1 MPAVSDRTYRE
12 ARPALGGFCE
22 SLFNRLLRRP
32 EGHSDLEISQ
42 KREAR
47 WPVVI
52 HCPSDALL
60 AFGVS
65 FIWLALYNLS
75 FWEQTIGA
83 MWRPSLSGVAFLTS
97 LFVLV
102 LCVQALLLLL
112 APTRFLMRAAASAL
126 FIIASLSSYFVGA
139 YGALMNKDMLR
150 NAWQT
155 DAAEVG
161 GLINVDLLLHLLLL
175 GVLPA
180 VLVWRI
186 ALPPAHWKRQLRQR
200 LCVVAGALIV
210 SAGGVL
216 ACSAN
221 YAVYL
226 REHKPIRFALSPA
239 APVSSAAGL
248 VAHHHGGANHGPLQ
262 DPAGVAQR
270 IAAPHAKPLVLFMV
284 VGETA
289 RAANFQLGGY
299 ARATTPLL
307 AAMSDVVY
315 FDKATAC
322 GTSTAVSVPCIFS
335 PLGRKRFDVDE
346 ADRYTNLL
354 DSLTEAGFDVEW
366 RDNNAGCKGV
376 CARVRTVDYRDRPDT
391 RLCEQAYCYD
401 EIMLADL
408 AARLRVVR
416 RDTVIVF
423 HQIGSHGPAYSER
436 YPAAFERFKPAC
448 RSNELQH
455 CTGQELINA
464 YDNTIAYT
472 DHVLARQI
480 EILRG
485 AANRVDS
492 MLIYASDHGESLGE
506 QGVYLHGLPY
516 AFAPRA
522 QKEVPML
529 LWASPGYIERTQLD
543 MECLRAQSG
552 APIAHDNLYHL
563 VLGAAE
569 TRDQSY
575 VPRLDTLARC
585 RRSALPND
593 HE

>member
-1 MPAVSDRTYRE
+1 MSAALRLPRT
-12 ARPALGGFCE
+12 AL
-22 SLFNRLLRRP
+22 LFAWLR
-32 EGHSDLEISQ
+32 
-42 KREAR
+42 AR
-47 WPVVI
+47 WPIVI
-52 HCPSDALL
+52 PCPSDAWL

-65 FIWLALYNLS
+65 FVWLTLYNFS

-83 MWRPSLSGVAFLTS
+83 MWRPSPGGVEFLAS

-102 LCVQALLLLL
+102 LCAQALLLLL

-126 FIIASLSSYFVGA
+126 FIIASLSSYFVSA
-139 YGALMNKDMLR
+139 YGVLMNKDMLR
-150 NAWQT
+150 NALQT

-161 GLINVDLLLHLLLL
+161 GLINVDLLMHLLLL

-186 ALPPAHWKRQLRQR
+186 ALPPLHWKRQIRQR

-239 APVSSAAGL
+239 APVSSAAEL
-248 VAHHHGGANHGPLQ
+248 VAHRHGANVGPLK
-262 DPAGVAQR
+262 DPGGVAQR
-270 IAAPHAKPLVLFMV
+270 VAAPHAKPLVLFIV

-307 AAMSDVVY
+307 AEMSDVVY
-315 FDKATAC
+315 FDKAVAC
-322 GTSTAVSVPCIFS
+322 GTSTAVSAPCIFS
-335 PLGRKRFDVDE
+335 PFGRERFNADE
-346 ADRYTNLL
+346 ANRYTNLL
-354 DSLTEAGFDVEW
+354 DSLAEAGFDVEW

-376 CARVRTVDYRDRPDT
+376 CARVKTLDYRDRPDA
-391 RLCEQAYCYD
+391 RLCEQSYCYD
-401 EIMLADL
+401 EIMLQDL
-408 AARLRVVR
+408 AARLRAVN

-436 YPAAFERFKPAC
+436 YPPAFERFKPAC

-455 CTGQELINA
+455 CTAQEVINA

-480 EILRG
+480 EMLRE
-485 AANRVDS
+485 AASRIDS
-492 MLIYASDHGESLGE
+492 VLIYASDHGESLGE

-516 AFAPRA
+516 AFAPST

-529 LWASPGYIERTQLD
+529 LWASSGYIERTQLD
-543 MECLRAQSG
+543 MTCLRNEARG
-552 APIAHDNLYHL
+552 PITHDNLYHMI
-563 VLGAAE
+563 LGAAE

-575 VPRLDTLARC
+575 DARLDALGRC
-585 RRSALPND
+585 RRSGLPAD
-593 HE
+593 RE